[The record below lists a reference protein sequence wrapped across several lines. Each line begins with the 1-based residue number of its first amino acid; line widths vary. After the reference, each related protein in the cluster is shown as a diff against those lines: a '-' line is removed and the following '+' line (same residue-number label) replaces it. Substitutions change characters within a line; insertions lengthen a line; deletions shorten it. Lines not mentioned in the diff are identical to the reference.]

1 MTPAQYSA
9 YLESRSERLLTRSCC
24 KCKAKCK
31 HVRCSDCEAEAQRRS
46 KVRRGDNQVIPFSD
60 GSLFVPKFYGSRS
73 ITFGIAMTAAT
84 ATAMEALF
92 DTLHTLIGVRT
103 EQTLAMTMED
113 TTVRN
118 ISATVNRPLN
128 VDRKTATLA
137 LITVQFDC
145 AFPFWRLSTVIA
157 DNTISVDASP
167 KAFTCTNTG
176 TVYEAS
182 PTIIIHGAFTSITMT
197 NSTNGATL
205 TYTGAISTS
214 ETVTIGVLNKEI
226 YATLSTGSANVV
238 GNLSH
243 TGGKG
248 MLFPINA
255 GANTLAITNA
265 GRDANSTVKITF
277 SAPYL

>member
-1 MTPAQYSA
+1 MTSYTFGGTA
-9 YLESRSERLLTRSCC
+9 LTTFGKVTLINDSL
-24 KCKAKCK
+24 
-31 HVRCSDCEAEAQRRS
+31 DIAE
-46 KVRRGDNQVIPFSD
+46 RRGDNQVIPFSD

-73 ITFGIAMTAAT
+73 ITFGIAMTAAS
-84 ATAMEALF
+84 AQALEALF
-92 DTLHTLIGVRT
+92 DTLHTLIGVRA

-128 VDRKTATLA
+128 VERKTATLA

-145 AFPFWRLSTVIA
+145 AFPFWRLSTAIA
-157 DNTISVDASP
+157 DNVTAITASP
-167 KAFTCTNTG
+167 NAMSVTNTG

-182 PTIIIHGAFTSITMT
+182 PTIIIHGAFTSITLT

-205 TYTGAISTS
+205 TYTGSIGTA
-214 ETVTIGVLNKEI
+214 ETVTIGVTNKEY
-226 YATLSTGSANVV
+226 YAVLSTGSTNVI
-238 GNLSH
+238 GNLTH

-255 GANTLAITNA
+255 GANTLSIVNA

-277 SAPYL
+277 NSPYL